1 MEVNEKR
8 GDKIYLVLEKI
19 YILNPL
25 RVHNKTFNN
34 YTTKSNKNQVSEKE
48 GDGKWISQ

>member
-8 GDKIYLVLEKI
+8 GDKIYFMLEKS
-19 YILNPL
+19 YILYPHL
-25 RVHNKTFNN
+25 VHNKTFSY

>member
-8 GDKIYLVLEKI
+8 GDKIYFVLENL
-19 YILNPL
+19 YILYPHL
-25 RVHNKTFNN
+25 VHNKTFSY

-48 GDGKWISQ
+48 SDGKWISQ

>member
-1 MEVNEKR
+1 MGVNEKK
-8 GDKIYLVLEKI
+8 GDKIYYWLEKQ

-25 RVHNKTFNN
+25 RVHDKTFYN